1 MELAQE
7 CTRYNIIVLLLF
19 SKSIHLVSLL
29 FCFVL
34 FCSQGG
40 STQTRFQP
48 RVGKYLAASSAN
60 VVSVL
65 DVETQACRH
74 SLQV

>member
-1 MELAQE
+1 M
-7 CTRYNIIVLLLF
+7 
-19 SKSIHLVSLL
+19 
-29 FCFVL
+29 
-34 FCSQGG
+34 
-40 STQTRFQP
+40 RFQP

-74 SLQV
+74 SLQVSVCFI

>member
-1 MELAQE
+1 MEVTQE
-7 CTRYNIIVLLLF
+7 CTRYIFFVYFQRVFLSANRYI
-19 SKSIHLVSLL
+19 LVSH
-29 FCFVL
+29 L

-40 STQTRFQP
+40 STQLRFQP